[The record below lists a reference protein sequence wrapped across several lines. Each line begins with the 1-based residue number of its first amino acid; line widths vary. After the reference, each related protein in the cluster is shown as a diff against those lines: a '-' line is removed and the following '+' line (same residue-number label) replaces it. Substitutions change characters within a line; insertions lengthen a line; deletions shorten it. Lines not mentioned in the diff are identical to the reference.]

1 MQHALS
7 VAQSNRTNI
16 YENFVKRNA
25 EKLDSSCWTLF
36 DRVNAQS
43 DTKSKDDM
51 MRDSLIF
58 ADFSVIRTADVKK
71 GGMPEINPLKIANK
85 SRAKRNFKERHKYF

>member
-25 EKLDSSCWTLF
+25 EKLDLSCWTLF
-36 DRVNAQS
+36 ARVNAQS
-43 DTKSKDDM
+43 DTKREFAENEGQK
-51 MRDSLIF
+51 SLCVK
-58 ADFSVIRTADVKK
+58 AGLFSYLY
-71 GGMPEINPLKIANK
+71 N
-85 SRAKRNFKERHKYF
+85 

>member
-16 YENFVKRNA
+16 YENFVKINA

-36 DRVNAQS
+36 ARVNAQS
-43 DTKSKDDM
+43 DTKREFDENEGQKLS
-51 MRDSLIF
+51 
-58 ADFSVIRTADVKK
+58 
-71 GGMPEINPLKIANK
+71 
-85 SRAKRNFKERHKYF
+85 